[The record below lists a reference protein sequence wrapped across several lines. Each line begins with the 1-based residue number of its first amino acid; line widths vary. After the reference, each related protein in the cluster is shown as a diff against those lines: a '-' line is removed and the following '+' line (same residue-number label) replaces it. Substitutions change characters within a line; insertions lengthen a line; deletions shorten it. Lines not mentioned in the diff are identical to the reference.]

1 MGKCFKVE
9 RSILRTTKGRK
20 TNWIGHILCRNCL
33 LKHITEENIA
43 GGIKVMGIQG
53 RRRKQLLDYLKET
66 RGYCKLKAEAAYR
79 TVWKTCSGR
88 SCGPVVGQLLYH
100 PCMWSRVKEY
110 CLETNKS
117 SSIALS
123 SYVTNISTV

>member
-1 MGKCFKVE
+1 MREMRKCFKVE
-9 RSILRTTKGRK
+9 RSILHTTKRRK
-20 TNWIGHILCRNCL
+20 TNWIGHILCRN
-33 LKHITEENIA
+33 ITEGKIA

-53 RRRKQLLDYLKET
+53 RRRKQLLDYFKET

-117 SSIALS
+117 SSVALS
-123 SYVTNISTV
+123 SCVTNISTV